1 MIFTLLDPGQTH
13 PQKGNLD
20 VYLVGDNWDDWFR
33 FRTRFTLF
41 VFDQG
46 GVRRRVGSVKIGEAG
61 LQGGGTATTGFRAP
75 QLPRTFPGLDP
86 SRHFS
91 LGQDEDFYS
100 TLHTLPADLCRAI
113 LTGLCDCSFDLAI
126 FDLHLKEPAMQESL
140 LRSVR
145 EENVRNR
152 LHRLAH
158 GNEALT
164 RFQFQYTLPAPP
176 VDEGQLVP
184 PSSPTLAFY
193 VEPHSYPPTNVHVLI
208 GRNGAGKTRCIQT
221 LINAV
226 LGRQSDSSPPGIL
239 QRLGDNQDEWA
250 FAGLVSVS
258 FSAFDEFEAPP
269 QEAEMKLRA
278 GFVGLRATELVDGQA
293 RGALKTK
300 DDLGRD
306 FVESFAICREEPR
319 RSRWV
324 KAVQTLATDPL
335 FAEVDI
341 ERFLLVKGDDWKSN
355 VAHAFKKLSS
365 GHSIVLLT
373 TTRLVEL
380 VDESTLVVLDEPEG
394 HLHPP
399 LLAAFVRAVS
409 DLLVSRNG
417 VALISTHSPVVLQ
430 EVPMS
435 CVWMLTRS
443 RTVAKVERP
452 PTETFGE
459 SAGVLT
465 RAVFGLEVEKS
476 GFHQMVV
483 SVANESGYTFEEVTE
498 KFGGALGSEAR
509 VLARTIIA
517 QRPN

>member
-1 MIFTLLDPGQTH
+1 MFTLLDPGQTL
-13 PQKGNLD
+13 PQEGNLH
-20 VYLVGDNWDDWFR
+20 VYLVRDNWDDWFK
-33 FRTRFTLF
+33 FRTMFTLF
-41 VFDQG
+41 VFDQV
-46 GVRRRVGSVKIGEAG
+46 GVRHRVGSIKIGEAG
-61 LQGGGTATTGFRAP
+61 LQGAGTATPGFRAP
-75 QLPRTFPGLDP
+75 QLPTTFLGLDP

-100 TLHTLPADLCRAI
+100 TLHTLPADLCEAI
-113 LTGLCDCSFDLAI
+113 LTGLCDCAFNLAI
-126 FDLHLKEPAMQESL
+126 FDGYLKEPVMQESL

-158 GNEALT
+158 GNAALT
-164 RFQFQYTLPAPP
+164 RFQFQYTLPSPP
-176 VDEGQLVP
+176 VDEGQLA
-184 PSSPTLAFY
+184 PTLPPTLTFC
-193 VEPHSYPPTNVHVLI
+193 VVPNSYPPTNVHVLV

-226 LGRQSDSSPPGIL
+226 LDRQSESSPPGL
-239 QRLGDNQDEWA
+239 LKRLGANQDEWA

-269 QEAEMKLRA
+269 QAADLKLRA
-278 GFVGLRATELVDGQA
+278 GFVGLRNTELVDGQT
-293 RGALKTK
+293 RDALKTK

-306 FVESFAICREEPR
+306 FVKSFAICREEPR

-324 KAVQTLATDPL
+324 RAVQTLATDPL

-341 ERFLLVKGDDWKSN
+341 ERFLLVEGEGWKGS
-355 VAHAFKKLSS
+355 VEHAFKKLSS

-476 GFHQMVV
+476 GFHQMVA
-483 SVANESGYTFEEVTE
+483 SVANESGRAFEEVTDR
-498 KFGGALGSEAR
+498 FGGALGSEAR
-509 VLARTIIA
+509 VLARSIIA